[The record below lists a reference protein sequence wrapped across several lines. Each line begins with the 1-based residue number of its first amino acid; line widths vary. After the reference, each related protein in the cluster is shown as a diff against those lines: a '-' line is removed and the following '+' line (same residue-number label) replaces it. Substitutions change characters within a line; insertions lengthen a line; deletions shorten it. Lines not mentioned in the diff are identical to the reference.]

1 MAKSGAGPL
10 NSRLSTL
17 FTMITKF
24 DRNRRKFEK
33 TLHTVSARCYRV
45 LMDENEM
52 EYMEN
57 LALDIYMEEQKYS
70 DPAPDTRLWREMPTL
85 DDWLGA

>member
-1 MAKSGAGPL
+1 MGKSGAGPL
-10 NSRLSTL
+10 NSRLSSL

-33 TLHTVSARCYRV
+33 TLHSVSVRCYSV
-45 LMDENEM
+45 PMDENEM

-57 LALDIYMEEQKYS
+57 LALDVYMEEKLYVS
-70 DPAPDTRLWREMPTL
+70 SSTAPWNELPTA
-85 DDWLGA
+85 DDWLI

>member
-1 MAKSGAGPL
+1 MGKCGAVPQD
-10 NSRLSTL
+10 SRLSTL

-33 TLHTVSARCYRV
+33 TLHAVSVRCYSV
-45 LMDENEM
+45 PMDENEM

-57 LALDIYMEEQKYS
+57 LALDIYMEEKQI
-70 DPAPDTRLWREMPTL
+70 DFTPDTRLWRELPTAE
-85 DDWLGA
+85 DWLI